1 MAEIDV
7 LASKLFEEAKRFLER
22 AKESES
28 RLEDSEAFLHA
39 ALNLSFCSL
48 EAHINSIADD
58 FLTREDLSPNE
69 QALLRERRLD
79 LRDGKFVVTEHLQI
93 YRLEDRILFLC
104 NRFSGDPQVK
114 VSEAYWSQFKEALHL
129 RNALTHPKESFLIDF
144 ASVQRSLHAILDLLD
159 AVYRSCYR
167 KGYPAV
173 SRGLD
178 SSLTF

>member
-28 RLEDSEAFLHA
+28 KQEDSEAFLHA

-48 EAHINSIADD
+48 EAHINSIAED
-58 FLTREDLSPNE
+58 FLTREELSTNE
-69 QALLRERRLD
+69 QALLKERRVELK
-79 LRDGKFVVTEHLQI
+79 DGKFVVTEQLQM

-104 NRFSGDPQVK
+104 NRFSRDPQIK
-114 VSEAYWSQFKEALHL
+114 ISEAYWSQFKEALRL
-129 RNALTHPKESFLIDF
+129 RNALTHPKDSFAIDS
-144 ASVQRSLHAILDLLD
+144 ASVQRCLEGILNLLD
-159 AVYRSCYR
+159 AIYRSCYR

-173 SRGLD
+173 SRGLQ